1 MAQNKPPKLSS
12 VDEVPEAQWL
22 PERDRFLLSVLMEN
36 TSDRIYFKDRQSRFI
51 LVNKTM
57 LVRRKLSDLAQIIG
71 KTDFDFFAEEHA
83 RQAFA
88 DEQQIMQTGQPIVGL
103 EEKETWPDGSI
114 TWASTTK
121 GCLRDGQ
128 GRVIGT
134 FGISRDITEHKR
146 AEQALAERTRQL
158 QQKNLQMEEELKMA
172 RELQLAMLPQRF
184 PGLAS
189 GSPPKENA
197 FEFFSFYFPTGAVS
211 GDFFDV
217 VELSDTKV
225 GVFICDVM
233 GHDVRAALVTA
244 MMRALVQDLS
254 LASGDPGH
262 LLAQVNRGLVGVF
275 KQTGTTIYAT
285 GFYLIADVAKG
296 EVCYASAAH
305 PDALHLRRQ
314 DGSVE
319 ALGPDS
325 GVKRGPALGLFEDAS
340 FPSCQRRLDPG
351 DLVVLYTDGLIE
363 VEGPG
368 QQQFNQEHLMNTFR
382 RWSHLPAKDLFAALI
397 ADIRSFS
404 GQPEFQDDVC
414 LVGMEIRPVQANGL
428 KVAV

>member
-1 MAQNKPPKLSS
+1 MSLPANNPVDAQLLR
-12 VDEVPEAQWL
+12 EG
-22 PERDRFLLSVLMEN
+22 DRFLLSVLMEN
-36 TSDRIYFKDRQSRFI
+36 TSDRIYFKDHQSRFI
-51 LVNKTM
+51 LVNKAM
-57 LVRRKLSDLAQIIG
+57 LKRRKLNDLSQIIG

-88 DEQQIMQTGQPIVGL
+88 DERQIMETGQPIVGL
-103 EEKETWPDGSI
+103 EEKETWPDGSV

-134 FGISRDITEHKR
+134 FGISRDITEHKH

-172 RELQLAMLPQRF
+172 HELQRAMLPQRF
-184 PGLAS
+184 PGLS
-189 GSPPKENA
+189 NGGPPKENA
-197 FEFFSFYFPTGAVS
+197 LEFFSFYFPTGAVS

-254 LASGDPGH
+254 VASGDPGH

-285 GFYLIADVAKG
+285 GFYLIADVANG
-296 EVCYASAAH
+296 DLWYASAAH
-305 PDALHLRRQ
+305 PDALHLRRN
-314 DGSVE
+314 GGVE
-319 ALGPDS
+319 PLCPDA
-325 GVKRGPALGLFEDAS
+325 GVKRGPALGLFEDAR
-340 FPSCQRRLDPG
+340 FPSCHRRLSPG
-351 DLVVLYTDGLIE
+351 DLIALYTDGLIE
-363 VEGPG
+363 AEGPG
-368 QQQFNQEHLMNTFR
+368 EQQFNQDRLMDAVGR
-382 RWSHLPAKDLFAALI
+382 LSHLPAKDLFSALI
-397 ADIRSFS
+397 AEIRGFC
-404 GQPEFQDDVC
+404 GEAAFKDDVC
-414 LVGMEIRPVQANGL
+414 LVGMEIRRLEAGAMR
-428 KVAV
+428 VAV